1 MRRHWWAAL
10 LALIGGGCS
19 IGPSYHEPEV
29 APAGATVGLSPRPD
43 SVRAFYDSLATAD
56 SAAPAAPR
64 TLQPDSADL
73 AWLAILKD
81 STLLGLVNLAVREN
95 RDVQTAVA
103 RIREFRA
110 EVGIAHSPLYT
121 TER

>member
-10 LALIGGGCS
+10 LALIGGACS

-56 SAAPAAPR
+56 SAAPAAP
-64 TLQPDSADL
+64 TSA
-73 AWLAILKD
+73 
-81 STLLGLVNLAVREN
+81 
-95 RDVQTAVA
+95 
-103 RIREFRA
+103 
-110 EVGIAHSPLYT
+110 
-121 TER
+121 